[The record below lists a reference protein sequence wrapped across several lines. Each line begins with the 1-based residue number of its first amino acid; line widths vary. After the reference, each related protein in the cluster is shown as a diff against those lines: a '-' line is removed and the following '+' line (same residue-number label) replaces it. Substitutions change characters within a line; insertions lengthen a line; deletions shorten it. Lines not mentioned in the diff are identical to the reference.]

1 MHATPEDHS
10 MSHKIS
16 HKNPDVETIQKVH
29 RDNLDS
35 IYMFVLISTIYMV
48 ATNPKLL
55 AAKCSF
61 ISFTI
66 SQFIVAI
73 GYFTKVTK
81 FRDMYPV
88 IINYFTSVVWVI
100 IHTILVIFQ
109 VQYFKKLAEATSWI
123 VNVYMVACIIHTA
136 VWRFAK
142 KSLSLILRKEKRYS
156 IGWRFVWF
164 EFFWVNLAQDFY
176 YIVIRYMQ
184 YTFVLL
190 SKYHNRIFYSKYYMI
205 SRTF

>member
-16 HKNPDVETIQKVH
+16 HKNPDVEIIQKVH

-48 ATNPKLL
+48 STNPKLL

-66 SQFIVAI
+66 SQFIVAL

-81 FRDMYPV
+81 FRDMYPF
-88 IINYFTSVVWVI
+88 IINYFTSVVWMI

-123 VNVYMVACIIHTA
+123 VNVYMVACIIHTTI
-136 VWRFAK
+136 WRFAK
-142 KSLSLILRKEKRYS
+142 KVWAWFYGKRKDIQLDEDLSDSKL
-156 IGWRFVWF
+156 F
-164 EFFWVNLAQDFY
+164 ES
-176 YIVIRYMQ
+176 
-184 YTFVLL
+184 T
-190 SKYHNRIFYSKYYMI
+190 
-205 SRTF
+205 

>member
-1 MHATPEDHS
+1 

-16 HKNPDVETIQKVH
+16 HKNPDVEIIQKVH

-66 SQFIVAI
+66 SQFIVAL

-81 FRDMYPV
+81 FRDMYPL
-88 IINYFTSVVWVI
+88 IINYFTSFVWMFI
-100 IHTILVIFQ
+100 YTRLIIFQ
-109 VQYFKKLAEATSWI
+109 VQYFRKLAEAISWI
-123 VNVYMVACIIHTA
+123 VNVYMVACIIQTA
-136 VWRFAK
+136 IWRFAK
-142 KSLSLILRKEKRYS
+142 KYLNLILRKEKKFQLHENLS
-156 IGWRFVWF
+156 
-164 EFFWVNLAQDFY
+164 EFD
-176 YIVIRYMQ
+176 
-184 YTFVLL
+184 LL
-190 SKYHNRIFYSKYYMI
+190 ESP
-205 SRTF
+205 